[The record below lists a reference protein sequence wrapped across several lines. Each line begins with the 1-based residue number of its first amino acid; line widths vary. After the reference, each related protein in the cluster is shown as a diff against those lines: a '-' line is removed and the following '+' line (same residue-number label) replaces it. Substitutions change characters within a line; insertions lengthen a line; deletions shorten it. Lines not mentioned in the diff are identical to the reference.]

1 MKSDIPVKN
10 KPKYVIITGGVVSGL
25 GKGVVSA
32 SIGSIFTMMG
42 LKVNIKK
49 MDPYLNVDP
58 GTLNPIEHGEVFVTK
73 DGTEADLDLGYYE
86 RFTNIVTTKSNSTSS
101 GKMFKNLLE
110 KERNGSFLG
119 KTVQMIPHFTN
130 EIKSFIQ
137 KDAHNYD
144 IIICEIGGSIGD
156 IEAMPFYEALRQL
169 RSELNL
175 SDFLLVH
182 LTYIVFF
189 EATKE
194 FKTKPAQN
202 AIRELMKTGLC
213 PDVLICRHENN
224 IPEYTIDK
232 LRQYCKHII
241 DIPNVDTIYKIPM
254 MFIRQNIHLFFSKHF
269 ELKDEIIMN
278 TEKWSKI
285 EKRIIET
292 TNSSKTITVGI
303 IGKYVELEDAYCS
316 LLEAIYHASIHIKCK
331 ICYEWIDC
339 RNLEKELK
347 IISEK
352 SRYSFICS
360 KMRNINAII
369 IPGGFGN
376 TGIEAMIDCVHVA
389 RKLNIPTLGI
399 CLGLQVMVAEWLRNV
414 CDIKGASSEEWDTDK
429 CNDKSTKVIGLLEG
443 QNTNKLGGTMNLGS
457 HDIILNHHSKLYNIY
472 GKKDIISERH
482 RHRYEIKENII
493 NHLESSGMMVSGN
506 RKMLKTGK
514 FIVESIEPHDKNQKW
529 YIGCQFHP
537 EYKSSIFNP
546 HPLFVNWLSSSHKI
560 LTNNDDV
567 IVIGSGRY
575 PII

>member
-1 MKSDIPVKN
+1 MEN
-10 KPKYVIITGGVVSGL
+10 KPKYVIITGGVLSGL

-49 MDPYLNVDP
+49 LDPYLNVDP

-73 DGTEADLDLGYYE
+73 DGTETDLDLGYYE
-86 RFTNIVTTKSNSTSS
+86 RFTNIITTQSNSTSS

-110 KERNGSFLG
+110 KERNGCFLG

-137 KDAHNYD
+137 KDSQNYD

-213 PDVLICRHENN
+213 PDVLICRHEN
-224 IPEYTIDK
+224 IIHKHTIDK
-232 LRQYCKHII
+232 LREYCKHIV
-241 DIPNVDTIYKIPM
+241 DVPNVDTIYKIPM
-254 MFIRQNIHLFFSKHF
+254 MFIRQNMPLFFSKHF
-269 ELKDEIIMN
+269 ELKNEIIMN
-278 TEKWSKI
+278 TDKWSKI
-285 EKRIIET
+285 EKSITET
-292 TNSSKTITVGI
+292 TNSSKKIIIGI

-316 LLEAIYHASIHIKCK
+316 LLEAIYHASVHIKCK

-347 IISEK
+347 IISEESK
-352 SRYSFICS
+352 YTFICS
-360 KMRNINAII
+360 KMRNINGII

-376 TGIEAMIDCVHVA
+376 TGIEAMIECVHVA

-399 CLGLQVMVAEWLRNV
+399 CLGLQVMVVEWLRNV
-414 CDIKGASSEEWDTDK
+414 CDIKGATSEEWNTDK
-429 CNDKSTKVIGLLEG
+429 SKKELTNVIGLLEG

-457 HDIILNHHSKLYNIY
+457 YNIILKNNSMIYNIY

-482 RHRYEIKENII
+482 RHRYEVKGNMVD
-493 NHLESSGMMVSGN
+493 NLESSGMIVSGY
-506 RKMLKTGK
+506 RKNENGEFL
-514 FIVESIEPHDKNQKW
+514 VESIEVSDKNQKW

-560 LTNNDDV
+560 LTNHDDV

>member
-1 MKSDIPVKN
+1 MEN
-10 KPKYVIITGGVVSGL
+10 KPKYVIITGGVLSGL

-49 MDPYLNVDP
+49 LDPYLNVDP

-73 DGTEADLDLGYYE
+73 DGTETDLDLGYYE
-86 RFTNIVTTKSNSTSS
+86 RFTNIITTQSNSTSS

-110 KERNGSFLG
+110 KERNGCFLG

-137 KDAHNYD
+137 KDSQNYD

-213 PDVLICRHENN
+213 PDVLICRHEN
-224 IPEYTIDK
+224 IIHKHTIDK
-232 LRQYCKHII
+232 LREYCKHIV
-241 DIPNVDTIYKIPM
+241 DVPNVDTIYKIPM
-254 MFIRQNIHLFFSKHF
+254 MFIRQNMPLFFSKHF
-269 ELKDEIIMN
+269 ELKNEIIMN
-278 TEKWSKI
+278 TDKWSKI
-285 EKRIIET
+285 EKSITET
-292 TNSSKTITVGI
+292 TNSSKKIIIGI

-316 LLEAIYHASIHIKCK
+316 LLEAIYHASVHIKCK

-347 IISEK
+347 IISEESK
-352 SRYSFICS
+352 YTFICS
-360 KMRNINAII
+360 KMRNINGII

-376 TGIEAMIDCVHVA
+376 TGIEAMIECVHVA

-399 CLGLQVMVAEWLRNV
+399 CLGLQVMVVEWLRNV
-414 CDIKGASSEEWDTDK
+414 CDIKGATSEEWNTDK
-429 CNDKSTKVIGLLEG
+429 SKKELTNVIGLLEG

-457 HDIILNHHSKLYNIY
+457 YNIILKKNSIIYNIY

-482 RHRYEIKENII
+482 RHRYEVKGNMVD
-493 NHLESSGMMVSGN
+493 NLESSGMIVSGY
-506 RKMLKTGK
+506 RKNENGESL
-514 FIVESIEPHDKNQKW
+514 VESIEVSDKNQKW

-560 LTNNDDV
+560 LTNHDDV

>member
-1 MKSDIPVKN
+1 MEN
-10 KPKYVIITGGVVSGL
+10 KPKYVIITGGVLSGL

-42 LKVNIKK
+42 FKVNIKK
-49 MDPYLNVDP
+49 LDPYLNVDP

-73 DGTEADLDLGYYE
+73 DGTETDLDLGYYE
-86 RFTNIVTTKSNSTSS
+86 RFTNIITTQSNSTSS

-110 KERNGSFLG
+110 KERNGCFLG

-137 KDAHNYD
+137 KDSQNYD

-213 PDVLICRHENN
+213 PDVLICRHEN
-224 IPEYTIDK
+224 IIHKHTIDK
-232 LRQYCKHII
+232 LREYCKHIV
-241 DIPNVDTIYKIPM
+241 DVPNVDTIYKIPM
-254 MFIRQNIHLFFSKHF
+254 MFIRQNMPLFFSKHF
-269 ELKDEIIMN
+269 ELKNEIIMN
-278 TEKWSKI
+278 TDKWSKI
-285 EKRIIET
+285 EKSIIET
-292 TNSSKTITVGI
+292 TNSSKKIIIGI

-316 LLEAIYHASIHIKCK
+316 LLEAIYHASVHIKCK

-347 IISEK
+347 IISEESK
-352 SRYSFICS
+352 YTFICS

-376 TGIEAMIDCVHVA
+376 TGIEAMIECVHVA

-399 CLGLQVMVAEWLRNV
+399 CLGLQVMVVEWLRNV
-414 CDIKGASSEEWDTDK
+414 CDIKGATSEEWNTDK
-429 CNDKSTKVIGLLEG
+429 SKNELTNVIGLLEG

-457 HDIILNHHSKLYNIY
+457 YNIILKNNSIIYNIY

-482 RHRYEIKENII
+482 RHRYEVKGNMVD
-493 NHLESSGMMVSGN
+493 NLESSGMIVSGY
-506 RKMLKTGK
+506 RKNENGEFL
-514 FIVESIEPHDKNQKW
+514 VESIEVSDKNQKW

-560 LTNNDDV
+560 LTYHDDV

>member
-1 MKSDIPVKN
+1 MEN
-10 KPKYVIITGGVVSGL
+10 KPKYVIITGGVLSGL

-49 MDPYLNVDP
+49 LDPYLNVDP

-73 DGTEADLDLGYYE
+73 DGTETDLDLGYYE
-86 RFTNIVTTKSNSTSS
+86 RFTNIITTQSNSTSS

-110 KERNGSFLG
+110 KERNGCFLG

-137 KDAHNYD
+137 KDSQNYD

-213 PDVLICRHENN
+213 PDVLICRHEN
-224 IPEYTIDK
+224 IIHKHTIDK
-232 LRQYCKHII
+232 LREYCKHIV
-241 DIPNVDTIYKIPM
+241 DVPNVDTIYKIPM
-254 MFIRQNIHLFFSKHF
+254 MFIRQNMPLFFSKHF
-269 ELKDEIIMN
+269 ELKNEIIMN
-278 TEKWSKI
+278 TDKWSKI
-285 EKRIIET
+285 EKSIIET
-292 TNSSKTITVGI
+292 TNSSKKIIIGI

-316 LLEAIYHASIHIKCK
+316 LLEAIYHASVHIKCK

-339 RNLEKELK
+339 RNLEKKLK
-347 IISEK
+347 IISEESK
-352 SRYSFICS
+352 YTFICS

-376 TGIEAMIDCVHVA
+376 TGIEAMIECVHVA

-399 CLGLQVMVAEWLRNV
+399 CLGLQVMVVEWLRNV
-414 CDIKGASSEEWDTDK
+414 CDIKGATSEEWNTDK
-429 CNDKSTKVIGLLEG
+429 SKNELTNVIGLLEG

-457 HDIILNHHSKLYNIY
+457 YNIILKNNSIIYNIY

-482 RHRYEIKENII
+482 RHRYEVKGNMVD
-493 NHLESSGMMVSGN
+493 NLESSGMIVSGY
-506 RKMLKTGK
+506 RKNENGEFL
-514 FIVESIEPHDKNQKW
+514 VESIEVSDKNQKW

-560 LTNNDDV
+560 LTNHDDV

>member
-1 MKSDIPVKN
+1 MEN
-10 KPKYVIITGGVVSGL
+10 MPKYVIITGGVLSGL

-42 LKVNIKK
+42 FKVNIKK
-49 MDPYLNVDP
+49 LDPYLNVDP

-73 DGTEADLDLGYYE
+73 DGTEADLDLGHYE
-86 RFTNIVTTKSNSTSS
+86 RFTNIITTKSNSTSS

-110 KERNGSFLG
+110 KERNGVFLG

-137 KDAHNYD
+137 KDSHNYD

-175 SDFLLVH
+175 TDFLLVH

-189 EATKE
+189 EVTKE

-213 PDVLICRHENN
+213 PDVLICRHENV
-224 IPEYTIDK
+224 IHEHTISK
-232 LRQYCKHII
+232 LREYCRHIV
-241 DIPNVDTIYKIPM
+241 DVPNVDTIYKIPM
-254 MFIRQNIHLFFSKHF
+254 MFIRQNMHLFFSKHF
-269 ELKDEIIMN
+269 DLKNEIIIN
-278 TEKWSKI
+278 TEKWIKI
-285 EKRIIET
+285 EKSIIQT
-292 TNSSKTITVGI
+292 TNSSKTITIGI

-339 RNLEKELK
+339 RNLGKELN
-347 IISEK
+347 IISEDSK
-352 SRYSFICS
+352 YSFICS
-360 KMRNINAII
+360 KMRNMNAII

-376 TGIEAMIDCVHVA
+376 TGIEAIIDCVHVA

-399 CLGLQVMVAEWLRNV
+399 CLGLQVMVVEWLRNV
-414 CDIKGASSEEWDTDK
+414 CDIKGATSEEWDTEESK
-429 CNDKSTKVIGLLEG
+429 MELTKVIGLLEG

-457 HDIILNHHSKLYNIY
+457 YDIILKNNSKIYNIY
-472 GKKDIISERH
+472 GQKDIIHERH
-482 RHRYEIKENII
+482 RHRYEVKGNIVD
-493 NHLESSGMMVSGN
+493 NLESSGMIVSGY
-506 RKMLKTGK
+506 RKNETDQLLG
-514 FIVESIEPHDKNQKW
+514 ESIEESDKNQKW

>member
-1 MKSDIPVKN
+1 MEN
-10 KPKYVIITGGVVSGL
+10 KPKYVIITGGVLSGL

-49 MDPYLNVDP
+49 LDPYLNVDP

-73 DGTEADLDLGYYE
+73 DGTETDLDLGYYE
-86 RFTNIVTTKSNSTSS
+86 RFTNIITTQSNSTSS

-110 KERNGSFLG
+110 KERNGCFLG

-137 KDAHNYD
+137 KDSQNYD

-213 PDVLICRHENN
+213 PDVLICRHEN
-224 IPEYTIDK
+224 IIHKHTIDK
-232 LRQYCKHII
+232 LREYCKHIV
-241 DIPNVDTIYKIPM
+241 DVPNVDTIYKIPM
-254 MFIRQNIHLFFSKHF
+254 MFIRQNMPLFFSKHF
-269 ELKDEIIMN
+269 ELKNEIIMN
-278 TEKWSKI
+278 TDKWSKI
-285 EKRIIET
+285 EKSITET
-292 TNSSKTITVGI
+292 TNSSKKIIIGI

-316 LLEAIYHASIHIKCK
+316 LLEAIYHASVHIKCK

-347 IISEK
+347 IISEESK
-352 SRYSFICS
+352 YTFICS
-360 KMRNINAII
+360 KMRNINGII

-376 TGIEAMIDCVHVA
+376 TGIEAMIECVHVA

-399 CLGLQVMVAEWLRNV
+399 CLGLQVMVVEWLRNV
-414 CDIKGASSEEWDTDK
+414 CDIKGATSEEWNTDK
-429 CNDKSTKVIGLLEG
+429 SKNELTNVIGLLEG

-457 HDIILNHHSKLYNIY
+457 YNIILKNNSMIYNIY

-482 RHRYEIKENII
+482 RHRYEVKGNMVD
-493 NHLESSGMMVSGN
+493 NLESSGMIVSGY
-506 RKMLKTGK
+506 RKNENGEFL
-514 FIVESIEPHDKNQKW
+514 VESIEVSDKNQKW

-560 LTNNDDV
+560 LTNHDDV